1 MKQEDSES
9 SKQQKESKNQF
20 EFLNKIETT
29 MDKVLNKETIRI
41 LIFFKI

>member
-20 EFLNKIETT
+20 GYLDKIETT
-29 MDKVLNKETIRI
+29 IDKVLNKETIRI
-41 LIFFKI
+41 LNFKKI